1 MCDETVARV
10 SRALP
15 APCTSLDGAHMRA
28 VARARAGYQ
37 RPKTRLG
44 QKTWESRHAR
54 TRVTRTNAAAK
65 RVEAEVVPTLSPGVL
80 YVPEFIGEPA
90 QFEANLEIK
99 AAALRQFVEEL
110 EEGSIVAP
118 TAEAIDAAEWI
129 RQALVQLIE
138 ERGKLQPAQSK
149 VLLGDVVEN
158 LCTLATEDCA
168 EAFSALQAICYRNA
182 SACWKVGNGHNMF
195 QYFRNM
201 CTTGVDE
208 KVRCSALFLASTLVA
223 FNEDLHRV
231 VAKSRLTPVL
241 LQLMQNR
248 CQSKEMCT
256 QMWRDVRGLTE
267 CDHGMIFLRNLSQ
280 TPAQVKL
287 LTTHGAVDFAG
298 SILETTSGLSRINA
312 AIVIANLI
320 GREDNDERL
329 SKDDSIMEELVD
341 LFKTACDGES
351 YANIKH
357 TVWKYTQ
364 GIANLA
370 TMEAAKP
377 RLANAGVIKLLVR
390 VLREKQHQWDRAS
403 FWAASAL
410 WNLAFDEDVKAKIL
424 EEPGV
429 IEALEEARRLCSENT
444 KMKARGALWML
455 QPQSDEEGAE
465 ETSMGLSEEDM
476 QKLGAIENAKAQV
489 MLSYEWHHQSTVL
502 QLKEELNA
510 RGFNVWMDVDRMM
523 GSTLEAMAAAIE
535 SSDAIIMCI
544 SSRYKESQACRTEAE
559 YAYTKKKCLIP
570 VKVEKSYEP
579 DGWLGILVGSKLYY
593 NVHNQETMAA
603 SIPSLITAVEAIH
616 NDVKAPALRQKNGVT
631 ALSPDS
637 SSSSSAVAAS
647 PPPQVRNGSVSSSQ
661 EVSVPVDNDAM
672 DRWLSAIGLEAYVHA
687 FRHNHIYGKI
697 LLKMHQELGLL
708 SMGEQH
714 ELLQRVLGIQSY
726 GHRLLFLTEIEAL
739 VGPLDGK
746 LRQPVKSAQ
755 TTPKSA
761 FARGAP
767 KS

>member
-44 QKTWESRHAR
+44 PKAWESRHAR
-54 TRVTRTNAAAK
+54 TGVTRTSAAAK

-616 NDVKAPALRQKNGVT
+616 NDVKAPALRQKNGVA

-755 TTPKSA
+755 TTHKSA

>member
-1 MCDETVARV
+1 M
-10 SRALP
+10 
-15 APCTSLDGAHMRA
+15 
-28 VARARAGYQ
+28 
-37 RPKTRLG
+37 
-44 QKTWESRHAR
+44 
-54 TRVTRTNAAAK
+54 
-65 RVEAEVVPTLSPGVL
+65 EAEVVPTLSPGVL

-510 RGFNVWMDVDRMM
+510 RGFNVWMDVDRIWVQRSRQWQRRSNLLMQ
-523 GSTLEAMAAAIE
+523 
-535 SSDAIIMCI
+535 SSCVFLVATKNLKLAVLRLNM
-544 SSRYKESQACRTEAE
+544 RTRR
-559 YAYTKKKCLIP
+559 K
-570 VKVEKSYEP
+570 
-579 DGWLGILVGSKLYY
+579 
-593 NVHNQETMAA
+593 NV
-603 SIPSLITAVEAIH
+603 
-616 NDVKAPALRQKNGVT
+616 
-631 ALSPDS
+631 
-637 SSSSSAVAAS
+637 
-647 PPPQVRNGSVSSSQ
+647 
-661 EVSVPVDNDAM
+661 
-672 DRWLSAIGLEAYVHA
+672 
-687 FRHNHIYGKI
+687 
-697 LLKMHQELGLL
+697 
-708 SMGEQH
+708 
-714 ELLQRVLGIQSY
+714 
-726 GHRLLFLTEIEAL
+726 
-739 VGPLDGK
+739 
-746 LRQPVKSAQ
+746 
-755 TTPKSA
+755 
-761 FARGAP
+761 
-767 KS
+767 

>member
-1 MCDETVARV
+1 MMM
-10 SRALP
+10 S
-15 APCTSLDGAHMRA
+15 
-28 VARARAGYQ
+28 
-37 RPKTRLG
+37 
-44 QKTWESRHAR
+44 
-54 TRVTRTNAAAK
+54 
-65 RVEAEVVPTLSPGVL
+65 
-80 YVPEFIGEPA
+80 
-90 QFEANLEIK
+90 
-99 AAALRQFVEEL
+99 
-110 EEGSIVAP
+110 
-118 TAEAIDAAEWI
+118 
-129 RQALVQLIE
+129 
-138 ERGKLQPAQSK
+138 
-149 VLLGDVVEN
+149 
-158 LCTLATEDCA
+158 
-168 EAFSALQAICYRNA
+168 
-182 SACWKVGNGHNMF
+182 GN
-195 QYFRNM
+195 
-201 CTTGVDE
+201 
-208 KVRCSALFLASTLVA
+208 
-223 FNEDLHRV
+223 
-231 VAKSRLTPVL
+231 PVL
-241 LQLMQNR
+241 SSL
-248 CQSKEMCT
+248 S
-256 QMWRDVRGLTE
+256 
-267 CDHGMIFLRNLSQ
+267 NLSSSSS
-280 TPAQVKL
+280 
-287 LTTHGAVDFAG
+287 TH
-298 SILETTSGLSRINA
+298 
-312 AIVIANLI
+312 VICA
-320 GREDNDERL
+320 
-329 SKDDSIMEELVD
+329 
-341 LFKTACDGES
+341 
-351 YANIKH
+351 
-357 TVWKYTQ
+357 
-364 GIANLA
+364 
-370 TMEAAKP
+370 P
-377 RLANAGVIKLLVR
+377 
-390 VLREKQHQWDRAS
+390 
-403 FWAASAL
+403 
-410 WNLAFDEDVKAKIL
+410 FDEDVKAKIL

-593 NVHNQETMAA
+593 NVHNQEMMAA

>member
-1 MCDETVARV
+1 
-10 SRALP
+10 
-15 APCTSLDGAHMRA
+15 MRA

-44 QKTWESRHAR
+44 PKAWESRHAR
-54 TRVTRTNAAAK
+54 TGVTRTSAAAK

-267 CDHGMIFLRNLSQ
+267 SDHGMIFLRNLSQ

-510 RGFNVWMDVDRMM
+510 RGFNVWMDVDRIWVQRSRQWQRRSNLLMQ
-523 GSTLEAMAAAIE
+523 
-535 SSDAIIMCI
+535 SSCVFLVATKNLKLAVLRLNM
-544 SSRYKESQACRTEAE
+544 RTRR
-559 YAYTKKKCLIP
+559 K
-570 VKVEKSYEP
+570 
-579 DGWLGILVGSKLYY
+579 
-593 NVHNQETMAA
+593 NV
-603 SIPSLITAVEAIH
+603 
-616 NDVKAPALRQKNGVT
+616 
-631 ALSPDS
+631 
-637 SSSSSAVAAS
+637 
-647 PPPQVRNGSVSSSQ
+647 
-661 EVSVPVDNDAM
+661 
-672 DRWLSAIGLEAYVHA
+672 
-687 FRHNHIYGKI
+687 
-697 LLKMHQELGLL
+697 
-708 SMGEQH
+708 
-714 ELLQRVLGIQSY
+714 
-726 GHRLLFLTEIEAL
+726 
-739 VGPLDGK
+739 
-746 LRQPVKSAQ
+746 
-755 TTPKSA
+755 
-761 FARGAP
+761 
-767 KS
+767 

>member
-1 MCDETVARV
+1 MQ
-10 SRALP
+10 AL
-15 APCTSLDGAHMRA
+15 
-28 VARARAGYQ
+28 VRARAGYRCPAT
-37 RPKTRLG
+37 RPGPKIC
-44 QKTWESRHAR
+44 QSRRAR
-54 TRVTRTNAAAK
+54 TGVTRTSAAGK
-65 RVEAEVVPTLSPGVL
+65 SVEAEIVPTLSQGVL
-80 YVPEFIGEPA
+80 YDPDFIGEPA
-90 QFEANLEIK
+90 QFEVTLELK
-99 AAALRQFVEEL
+99 ASALRQFVEKL

-149 VLLGDVVEN
+149 ILLGDVVEN

-168 EAFSALQAICYRNA
+168 EALCALQAICYRNA
-182 SACWKVGNGHNMF
+182 SACWKVGSGHNMF

-201 CTTGVDE
+201 CTAGVDE
-208 KVRCSALFLASTLVA
+208 QVRCAALFLASTLVA
-223 FNEDLHRV
+223 FNEDLHRL

-241 LQLMQNR
+241 LQLLQNR
-248 CQSKEMCT
+248 YQSNESCEL
-256 QMWRDVRGLTE
+256 MWHDERGLTE

-280 TPAQVKL
+280 TPAQAKL

-298 SILETTSGLSRINA
+298 NVLERTSGVSRINA
-312 AIVIANLI
+312 AIMIANLI

-329 SKDDSIMEELVD
+329 SSDESIMEELVE
-341 LFKTACDGES
+341 LLKTACDGDT
-351 YANIKH
+351 YANMRH

-364 GIANLA
+364 GVANLA

-410 WNLAFDEDVKAKIL
+410 WNLSFDEDVKVKIL

-429 IEALEEARRLCSENT
+429 LEALEEARRLCSENT

-455 QPQSDEEGAE
+455 QPQSDEEGAK
-465 ETSMGLSEEDM
+465 ETSTGLSEEDM

-510 RGFNVWMDVDRMM
+510 KGFNVWMDVDRMM

-593 NVHNQETMAA
+593 NMHNQETMTA
-603 SIPSLITAVEAIH
+603 SIHGLCTAVEAIH
-616 NDVKAPALRQKNGVT
+616 NDTKAPSFLQKNGAT
-631 ALSPDS
+631 APSPDAL
-637 SSSSSAVAAS
+637 SSSAATSAAAAS
-647 PPPQVRNGSVSSSQ
+647 APPQARNGSVLSSHD
-661 EVSVPVDNDAM
+661 VSVPVDDDAM

-687 FRHNHIYGKI
+687 FRHNHIFGKI

-746 LRQPVKSAQ
+746 LRQPVKPAQQ
-755 TTPKSA
+755 TTPGRTFS
-761 FARGAP
+761 RGAP
-767 KS
+767 KSKSTLT

>member
-1 MCDETVARV
+1 
-10 SRALP
+10 
-15 APCTSLDGAHMRA
+15 MRA

-44 QKTWESRHAR
+44 PKTWESRHAR

-99 AAALRQFVEEL
+99 ATALRQFVEEL

-390 VLREKQHQWDRAS
+390 VLREKQHQWDRGS

-429 IEALEEARRLCSENT
+429 IEALEEVRRLCSENT

-593 NVHNQETMAA
+593 NVHNQEMMAA

-616 NDVKAPALRQKNGVT
+616 NDVQAPALRQKNGVT

>member
-1 MCDETVARV
+1 
-10 SRALP
+10 
-15 APCTSLDGAHMRA
+15 MRA

-44 QKTWESRHAR
+44 PKTWESRHAR

-99 AAALRQFVEEL
+99 ATALRQFVEEL

-390 VLREKQHQWDRAS
+390 VLREKQHQWDRGS

-616 NDVKAPALRQKNGVT
+616 NDVQAPALRQKNGVT

>member
-1 MCDETVARV
+1 M
-10 SRALP
+10 
-15 APCTSLDGAHMRA
+15 
-28 VARARAGYQ
+28 
-37 RPKTRLG
+37 
-44 QKTWESRHAR
+44 
-54 TRVTRTNAAAK
+54 
-65 RVEAEVVPTLSPGVL
+65 
-80 YVPEFIGEPA
+80 
-90 QFEANLEIK
+90 
-99 AAALRQFVEEL
+99 
-110 EEGSIVAP
+110 
-118 TAEAIDAAEWI
+118 
-129 RQALVQLIE
+129 
-138 ERGKLQPAQSK
+138 
-149 VLLGDVVEN
+149 
-158 LCTLATEDCA
+158 
-168 EAFSALQAICYRNA
+168 
-182 SACWKVGNGHNMF
+182 
-195 QYFRNM
+195 
-201 CTTGVDE
+201 
-208 KVRCSALFLASTLVA
+208 
-223 FNEDLHRV
+223 
-231 VAKSRLTPVL
+231 
-241 LQLMQNR
+241 
-248 CQSKEMCT
+248 
-256 QMWRDVRGLTE
+256 
-267 CDHGMIFLRNLSQ
+267 
-280 TPAQVKL
+280 KL

-593 NVHNQETMAA
+593 NVHNQEMMAA

>member
-1 MCDETVARV
+1 
-10 SRALP
+10 
-15 APCTSLDGAHMRA
+15 MRA

-44 QKTWESRHAR
+44 PKTWESRHAR

-593 NVHNQETMAA
+593 NVHNQEMMAA

-616 NDVKAPALRQKNGVT
+616 NDVQAPALRQKNGVT